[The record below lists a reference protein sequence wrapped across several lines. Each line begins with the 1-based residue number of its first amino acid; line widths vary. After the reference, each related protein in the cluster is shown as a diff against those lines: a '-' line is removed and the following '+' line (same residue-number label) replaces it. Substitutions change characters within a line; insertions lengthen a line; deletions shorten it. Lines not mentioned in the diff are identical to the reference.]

1 MRLREG
7 VLPGDEL
14 VTESGEGDGS
24 LAFLISFSS
33 ALY

>member
-7 VLPGDEL
+7 VLSGDEL
-14 VTESGEGDGS
+14 VTESGEEDAS

-33 ALY
+33 VLY